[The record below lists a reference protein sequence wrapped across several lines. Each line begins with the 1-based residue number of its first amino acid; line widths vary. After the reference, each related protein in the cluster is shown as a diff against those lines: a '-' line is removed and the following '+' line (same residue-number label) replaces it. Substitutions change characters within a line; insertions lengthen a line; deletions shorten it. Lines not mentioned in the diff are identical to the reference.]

1 MRVIIKN
8 CRQIHPGPANES
20 EILPYSILLN
30 FSIGRQSVVIGH
42 FQCNR
47 VHSVCYWG
55 RDVGTPVRKAY
66 QEGRGAQDIID
77 CFAHYHETLQ
87 RDSLCVLI
95 SVLLHID
102 ISVSVSYI
110 YDP

>member
-1 MRVIIKN
+1 M
-8 CRQIHPGPANES
+8 
-20 EILPYSILLN
+20 
-30 FSIGRQSVVIGH
+30 
-42 FQCNR
+42 
-47 VHSVCYWG
+47 
-55 RDVGTPVRKAY
+55 RKAY

-77 CFAHYHETLQ
+77 CFAHYDETLQ

-95 SVLLHID
+95 SALLHID